1 MFRVSV
7 FCQLVC
13 FSLFFASA
21 CVGQTS
27 GNQGV
32 LVFKD
37 GTQVGGEIG
46 IKAGI
51 DGRVLLILDDSVEVE
66 ISEVKSFETSRN
78 FFATF
83 RKEGLF
89 GEEGL
94 LKRTY
99 HGKRVELFSEFQIR
113 VIVRVIEPGFQ
124 QPIEGFYDSD
134 YFTKDKA
141 PAKPISYHNLAVV
154 LSENKNSANVLR
166 DFRKKDYV
174 AKTFIFAG
182 FSSMGVGFSLLTPD
196 IRTKKAAVAF
206 VFGGFLTYQ
215 GLRFAKQN
223 SRKLI
228 EAILCYEE

>member
-1 MFRVSV
+1 MFRVRV

-27 GNQGV
+27 GKKGV
-32 LVFKD
+32 IVFKD
-37 GTQVGGEIG
+37 GTQSGGEIG

-51 DGRVLLILDDSVEVE
+51 DSRVLLILDDSVEVE
-66 ISEVKSFETSRN
+66 ISEVKSFETSRG
-78 FFATF
+78 FFETF
-83 RKEGLF
+83 QKEGLF

-99 HGKRVELFSEFQIR
+99 HGKRFELFSEFQI
-113 VIVRVIEPGFQ
+113 RVIEPGFQ

-206 VFGGFLTYQ
+206 VFGGFLMYQ

-228 EAILCYEE
+228 DAILCYDE